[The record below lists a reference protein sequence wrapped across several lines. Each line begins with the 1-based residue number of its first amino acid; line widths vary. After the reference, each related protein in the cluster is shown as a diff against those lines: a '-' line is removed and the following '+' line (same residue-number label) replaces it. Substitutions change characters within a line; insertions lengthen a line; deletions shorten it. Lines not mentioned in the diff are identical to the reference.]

1 MKLQHVLLPDW
12 NRILQSMETPVYC
25 KLNVDED
32 VTTFEVFFYSCDLQL
47 YRSLCHSTKNLLTF
61 NGNSFCPRMLKFVR
75 QSSVLS

>member
-32 VTTFEVFFYSCDLQL
+32 VTTFEVFFIAATCS
-47 YRSLCHSTKNLLTF
+47 STGHSVIPPK
-61 NGNSFCPRMLKFVR
+61 MY
-75 QSSVLS
+75 